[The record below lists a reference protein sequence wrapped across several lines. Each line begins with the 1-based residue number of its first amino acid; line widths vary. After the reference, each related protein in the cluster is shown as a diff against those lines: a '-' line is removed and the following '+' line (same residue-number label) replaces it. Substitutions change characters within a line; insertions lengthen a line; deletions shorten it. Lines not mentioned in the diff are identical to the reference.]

1 MRRVSGENDPDGL
14 LRRLG
19 AAIKCA
25 RKEREI
31 SQEALADAA
40 QVDRSHMGRIERGE
54 RNVTIL
60 NFSKVAAALDLSMS
74 ELLARA
80 EL

>member
-1 MRRVSGENDPDGL
+1 MRRVSGENDPDGV
-14 LRRLG
+14 LRCMG
-19 AAIKCA
+19 FAIRSA

-40 QVDRSHMGRIERGE
+40 QLDRSHMGRIERGE

-60 NFSKVAAALDLSMS
+60 NFGKIATALDLTMA